1 MKSLAQHSDLLVA
14 AVMADIAIVLLVG
27 AVLSRAARYLRQPP
41 VVGEIV
47 AGIALGPSLLGLLPG
62 DLTNRLFPAEARPYL
77 SAVAQVGLLVFMFG
91 IGWEFDKRLLQ
102 GRRGAAGAVSL
113 GSIALAFGL
122 GVGLAALLYG
132 HHSTV
137 MGHRISF
144 TAFALFLGAAMSVTA
159 FPVLARMLSE
169 HRMTTTSVGALAL
182 ASAAVDDVLAW
193 CLLAVVAA
201 IVTAS
206 GTGDLLQIVVLG
218 ALYVAALVVVVRP
231 LMAALVRRWARERVS
246 PLLIVV
252 IVSGLFL
259 SSYATT
265 WIGVHAIFGAFA
277 FGFVMPR
284 ERFEVL
290 HEGVKRPLD
299 NISMVLLPVFFIVT
313 GLNVDIS
320 ALSGRGYL
328 ELVATILVAC
338 GGKLVGAAIPGR
350 LFGMPWSEART
361 LGLLMNTR
369 GLTGFVILNV
379 GIGLG
384 VLDGRMFTMMVLMA
398 LVTTAMTGPL
408 LPNAPARVDEI
419 TSLATP
425 EPQPADT
432 GRASVAAKS

>member
-1 MKSLAQHSDLLVA
+1 MKSFAQHSDLIVA
-14 AVMADIAIVLLVG
+14 AVMADIAIVLLAG
-27 AVLSRAARYLRQPP
+27 AVLGRAARYLRQPP
-41 VVGEIV
+41 VIGEIV

-62 DLTNRLFPAEARPYL
+62 DLPNRLFPPEARPYL
-77 SAVAQVGLLVFMFG
+77 NAVAQVGLLVFMFG

-113 GSIALAFGL
+113 GSIALAFAL
-122 GVGLAALLYG
+122 GIGLATMLYDRHSTIKG
-132 HHSTV
+132 HH
-137 MGHRISF
+137 ISF
-144 TAFALFLGAAMSVTA
+144 TAFALFIGAAMSVTA
-159 FPVLARMLSE
+159 FPVLARMLTE
-169 HRMTTTSVGALAL
+169 HRMMTTKVGALAL
-182 ASAAVDDVLAW
+182 ASAAIDDVLAW

-206 GTGDLLQIVVLG
+206 GLGDLVQIAVMAVL
-218 ALYVAALVVVVRP
+218 YIAALVLVVRP
-231 LMAALVRRWARERVS
+231 LLAYLVRRWARERVS

-252 IVSGLFL
+252 IVAGVLL

-284 ERFEVL
+284 EPFEAL

-299 NISMVLLPVFFIVT
+299 SISIVLLPVFFIVT

-320 ALSGRGYL
+320 ALSGRGYF
-328 ELVATILVAC
+328 ELASIIVVAC
-338 GGKLVGAAIPGR
+338 VGKLAGAAVPGR
-350 LFGMPWSEART
+350 LFGRMPWREAST

-384 VLDGRMFTMMVLMA
+384 VLDGQMFTMMVLMA
-398 LVTTAMTGPL
+398 LVTTAMTGPF
-408 LPNAPARVDEI
+408 LPNPPATVDEL
-419 TSLATP
+419 TSLTP
-425 EPQPADT
+425 QKSPMAGT
-432 GRASVAAKS
+432 GSRA